1 LSGPHSPL
9 RELAGKRR
17 RPVGGGCAGKAAF
30 VLAAAIVIAASP
42 ALAQFSHKA
51 KAQRSLQV
59 QSYGG
64 YGGQKRYTDPDP
76 NVRFE
81 LMRQENWRKGG

>member
-1 LSGPHSPL
+1 M
-9 RELAGKRR
+9 K
-17 RPVGGGCAGKAAF
+17 VAF
-30 VLAAAIVIAASP
+30 FFAAATVVAASP
-42 ALAQFSHKA
+42 ALAQSSRKTQ
-51 KAQRSLQV
+51 AQRSPQV

-76 NVRFE
+76 NVQFE

>member
-17 RPVGGGCAGKAAF
+17 RPVGGGCARKVAF

-42 ALAQFSHKA
+42 ALAQSSRKA
-51 KAQRSLQV
+51 KAQHSPQV
-59 QSYGG
+59 QSYGT

>member
-1 LSGPHSPL
+1 MKVAL
-9 RELAGKRR
+9 
-17 RPVGGGCAGKAAF
+17 
-30 VLAAAIVIAASP
+30 VLAVAIVIAASP
-42 ALAQFSHKA
+42 GLAQSSRKA
-51 KAQRSLQV
+51 KAQRSPQV
-59 QSYGG
+59 QSYGT

>member
-1 LSGPHSPL
+1 M
-9 RELAGKRR
+9 K
-17 RPVGGGCAGKAAF
+17 VAF

-42 ALAQFSHKA
+42 ALAQSSRTA
-51 KAQRSLQV
+51 KTQRSPQV
-59 QSYGG
+59 QSYGT

-76 NVRFE
+76 NVQFE